1 MTDLYEFRERLE
13 EASNQ
18 IESAGWEAGQA
29 ESSAQDAA
37 SNADRASSIISDLID
52 SVDAIIGFD
61 KEKVEK
67 ALRHISF
74 LSKVQTMYVNH
85 LDNLVSNNDVE
96 SRENI
101 SRYNAMISMIQHVTI
116 ELNGQLKWDEGFK
129 FDTEYADGAYQYKTV
144 AVKEEV

>member
-13 EASNQ
+13 EANNQ

-67 ALRHISF
+67 ALRQISF
-74 LSKVQTMYVNH
+74 LSKVQAFYISN

-96 SRENI
+96 SRENM
-101 SRYNAMISMIQHVTI
+101 SRYNMLINMIQHVTI

>member
-1 MTDLYEFRERLE
+1 MTDLYDFRDRLE
-13 EASNQ
+13 EAHNQ

-37 SNADRASSIISDLID
+37 SNADRASSIISDLMD
-52 SVDAIIGFD
+52 SVESIIGFD

-96 SRENI
+96 SRENM
-101 SRYNAMISMIQHVTI
+101 SRYNGMISMIQHMTI
-116 ELNGQLKWDEGFK
+116 ELNDGLKWDEGFK
-129 FDTEYADGAYQYKTV
+129 FDTEYADGAYQWKTV

>member
-1 MTDLYEFRERLE
+1 MTDLYDFRDRLE
-13 EASNQ
+13 EAQNQ

-37 SNADRASSIISDLID
+37 SNADRASSIISDLMD
-52 SVDAIIGFD
+52 SVESIIGFD

-96 SRENI
+96 SRENM
-101 SRYNAMISMIQHVTI
+101 SRYNGMISMIQHMTI
-116 ELNGQLKWDEGFK
+116 ELNEGLKWDEGFK
-129 FDTEYADGAYQYKTV
+129 FDTEYADGAYQWKTV

>member
-1 MTDLYEFRERLE
+1 MTDLYDFRDRLE
-13 EASNQ
+13 EAQSQ

-29 ESSAQDAA
+29 ESSARDAE
-37 SNADRASSIISDLID
+37 SNADRASSIISDLLD
-52 SVDAIIGFD
+52 SVETIIGFD

-96 SRENI
+96 SRENM
-101 SRYNAMISMIQHVTI
+101 SRYNGMISMIQHMTI
-116 ELNGQLKWDEGFK
+116 ELNEGLKWDEGFK
-129 FDTEYADGAYQYKTV
+129 FDTEYADGAYQWKTV

>member
-1 MTDLYEFRERLE
+1 MADIYDFRDRLE
-13 EASNQ
+13 EAHNQ
-18 IESAGWEAGQA
+18 IESAGWEASQA
-29 ESSAQDAA
+29 ESSAEDAQ
-37 SNADRASSIISDLID
+37 SNVDRASSIISDLMD
-52 SVDAIIGFD
+52 SVETLIGFD

-74 LSKVQTMYVNH
+74 LSKVQTLYVNH
-85 LDNLVSNNDVE
+85 LDNMVSNNDVE

-116 ELNGQLKWDEGFK
+116 ELDDQLKWDEGFK
-129 FDTEYADGAYQYKTV
+129 FDTEYADGAYQWKTV

>member
-1 MTDLYEFRERLE
+1 MTDLYEFRDRLE
-13 EASNQ
+13 EANNQ

-101 SRYNAMISMIQHVTI
+101 SRYNAMISMIQHVTF
-116 ELNGQLKWDEGFK
+116 ELNDGLKWDEGFK